1 MTNKLDERELMHI
14 HTMLAAALLAATP
27 AWAINKCKTPEGK
40 TVFQDAPCAG
50 QGEKIEVR
58 PASGHADPA
67 KQGDALAQ
75 RDKIKADNAMAEAIR
90 THKPLVGM
98 TAAQLQESMGTPT
111 RVNASNYNG
120 VPHDQVIYERPD
132 ETWYV
137 YTRNGRVEAFQHTP
151 AINGTARAPSG
162 PCPTAHEI
170 RSAEISATSMTVG
183 DAERAERLRAVTEMR
198 KCGRR

>member
-1 MTNKLDERELMHI
+1 MKPQV
-14 HTMLAAALLAATP
+14 LATVLLLVAAP
-27 AWAINKCKTPEGK
+27 AWAINKCTNANGK
-40 TVFQDAPCAG
+40 VSFQDAPCAG

-120 VPHDQVIYERPD
+120 VLHDQLIYERPG